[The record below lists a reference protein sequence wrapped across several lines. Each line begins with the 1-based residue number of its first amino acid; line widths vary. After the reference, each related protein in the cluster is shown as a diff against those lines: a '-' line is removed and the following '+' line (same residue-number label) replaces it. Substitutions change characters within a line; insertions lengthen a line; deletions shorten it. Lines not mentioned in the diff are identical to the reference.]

1 MEFLCFK
8 MENVCYNGI
17 KKILGGILV
26 ENRRK
31 SDVAIGKNM
40 ADMRSKFSLTQKEIA
55 QVVGVN
61 VSTYKHY
68 ELGDRCT
75 PLAVIRDL
83 ANFYKISSDY
93 FFENMPELST
103 KEELEVRRF
112 AFEVSQNKQQYIG
125 DIMNFSEGMAK
136 LEEKVQARARL
147 RVKKYRLDNK
157 KSQQEVADYL
167 GIDISTYNKYEKG
180 SRKLNNEVVKKI
192 AEYYN
197 IKVSDIL
204 DSDRMILD
212 LGVDY
217 TEK

>member
-1 MEFLCFK
+1 M
-8 MENVCYNGI
+8 
-17 KKILGGILV
+17 

-31 SDVAIGKNM
+31 SDIAIGKNM

-83 ANFYKISSDY
+83 ANFYKISTDY

-125 DIMNFSEGMAK
+125 DIMNFFEGMAK

-180 SRKLNNEVVKKI
+180 NRKLNNEVVRKI

-204 DSDRMILD
+204 D
-212 LGVDY
+212 
-217 TEK
+217 

>member
-1 MEFLCFK
+1 M
-8 MENVCYNGI
+8 
-17 KKILGGILV
+17 

-31 SDVAIGKNM
+31 SDIAIGKNM
-40 ADMRSKFSLTQKEIA
+40 ADMRNKFNLTQKDIA

-83 ANFYKISSDY
+83 ANFYKISTDY

-103 KEELEVRRF
+103 KEELEISRR
-112 AFEVSQNKQQYIG
+112 AFDVSQNKSQMIG
-125 DIMNFSEGMAK
+125 NIKNFAEGMAK

-147 RVKKYRLDNK
+147 RVKHYRLDNK

-180 SRKLNNEVVKKI
+180 SRKLNNEVVRKI

-204 DSDRMILD
+204 D
-212 LGVDY
+212 
-217 TEK
+217 

>member
-1 MEFLCFK
+1 M
-8 MENVCYNGI
+8 
-17 KKILGGILV
+17 

-31 SDVAIGKNM
+31 SDIAIGKNM
-40 ADMRSKFSLTQKEIA
+40 ADMRRKFSLTQKEIA

-83 ANFYKISSDY
+83 ANFYKISTDY

-125 DIMNFSEGMAK
+125 DIMIFFEGMTK

-180 SRKLNNEVVKKI
+180 NRKLNNEVVRKI

-204 DSDRMILD
+204 D
-212 LGVDY
+212 
-217 TEK
+217 

>member
-1 MEFLCFK
+1 M
-8 MENVCYNGI
+8 
-17 KKILGGILV
+17 

-31 SDVAIGKNM
+31 SDIAIGKNM
-40 ADMRSKFSLTQKEIA
+40 ADMRSKFNLTQKDIA

-83 ANFYKISSDY
+83 ANFYRISTDY

-103 KEELEVRRF
+103 KEELEISRRVF
-112 AFEVSQNKQQYIG
+112 DVSQNKSQMIG
-125 DIMNFSEGMAK
+125 DIRNFAEGMAK

-147 RVKKYRLDNK
+147 RVKQYRLDNK

-167 GIDISTYNKYEKG
+167 DIDISTYNKYEKG
-180 SRKLNNEVVKKI
+180 SRKLNNEVVRKI

-204 DSDRMILD
+204 D
-212 LGVDY
+212 
-217 TEK
+217 

>member
-1 MEFLCFK
+1 M
-8 MENVCYNGI
+8 
-17 KKILGGILV
+17 

-31 SDVAIGKNM
+31 SDIAIGKNM
-40 ADMRSKFSLTQKEIA
+40 ADMRSKFNLTQKDIA

-83 ANFYKISSDY
+83 ANFYKISTDY

-103 KEELEVRRF
+103 KEELEISRR
-112 AFEVSQNKQQYIG
+112 AFDVSQNKSQMIG
-125 DIMNFSEGMAK
+125 DIRNFAEGMAK

-167 GIDISTYNKYEKG
+167 GLDISTYNKYEKG
-180 SRKLNNEVVKKI
+180 SRKLNNEVVRKI

-204 DSDRMILD
+204 D
-212 LGVDY
+212 
-217 TEK
+217 

>member
-1 MEFLCFK
+1 M
-8 MENVCYNGI
+8 
-17 KKILGGILV
+17 

-31 SDVAIGKNM
+31 SDIAIGKNM
-40 ADMRSKFSLTQKEIA
+40 ADMRSKFNLTQKDIA

-83 ANFYKISSDY
+83 ANFYKISTDY

-103 KEELEVRRF
+103 KEELEISRR
-112 AFEVSQNKQQYIG
+112 AFEVSQNKSQMIG
-125 DIMNFSEGMAK
+125 DIRNFAEGMAK

-167 GIDISTYNKYEKG
+167 DIDISTYNKYEKG
-180 SRKLNNEVVKKI
+180 SRKLNNEVVRKI

-204 DSDRMILD
+204 D
-212 LGVDY
+212 
-217 TEK
+217 

>member
-1 MEFLCFK
+1 M
-8 MENVCYNGI
+8 
-17 KKILGGILV
+17 

-31 SDVAIGKNM
+31 SDIAIGKNM
-40 ADMRSKFSLTQKEIA
+40 ADMRSKFSLTQKDVA

-83 ANFYKISSDY
+83 ANFYKISTDY
-93 FFENMPELST
+93 FFDNMPELST
-103 KEELEVRRF
+103 KEELEISRR
-112 AFEVSQNKQQYIG
+112 AFDVSQNKSQMIG
-125 DIMNFSEGMAK
+125 DIRNFAEGMAK

-180 SRKLNNEVVKKI
+180 SRKLNNEVVRKI

-204 DSDRMILD
+204 D
-212 LGVDY
+212 
-217 TEK
+217 

>member
-1 MEFLCFK
+1 M
-8 MENVCYNGI
+8 
-17 KKILGGILV
+17 

-31 SDVAIGKNM
+31 SDIAIGKNM
-40 ADMRSKFSLTQKEIA
+40 ADMRNKFNLTQKDIA

-83 ANFYKISSDY
+83 ANFYKISTDY

-103 KEELEVRRF
+103 KEELEISRR
-112 AFEVSQNKQQYIG
+112 AFDVSQNKSQMIG
-125 DIMNFSEGMAK
+125 NIKNFAEGMAK

-147 RVKKYRLDNK
+147 RVKHYTIDNK

-167 GIDISTYNKYEKG
+167 GIEISTYNKYEKG
-180 SRKLNNEVVKKI
+180 SRKLNNEVVRKI

-204 DSDRMILD
+204 D
-212 LGVDY
+212 
-217 TEK
+217 

>member
-1 MEFLCFK
+1 M
-8 MENVCYNGI
+8 
-17 KKILGGILV
+17 

-31 SDVAIGKNM
+31 SDIAIGKNM
-40 ADMRSKFSLTQKEIA
+40 ADMRSKFNLTQKDIS

-83 ANFYKISSDY
+83 ANFYKISTDY

-103 KEELEVRRF
+103 KEELEISRR
-112 AFEVSQNKQQYIG
+112 AFEVSQNKSQMIG
-125 DIMNFSEGMAK
+125 DIRNFAEGMAK

-180 SRKLNNEVVKKI
+180 SRKLNNEVVRKI

-204 DSDRMILD
+204 D
-212 LGVDY
+212 
-217 TEK
+217 

>member
-1 MEFLCFK
+1 M
-8 MENVCYNGI
+8 
-17 KKILGGILV
+17 

-31 SDVAIGKNM
+31 SDIAIGKNM
-40 ADMRSKFSLTQKEIA
+40 ADMRNKFNLTQKEIA

-83 ANFYKISSDY
+83 ANFYKISTDY

-112 AFEVSQNKQQYIG
+112 AFEVSQNKSQMIG
-125 DIMNFSEGMAK
+125 DIRNFAEGMAK
-136 LEEKVQARARL
+136 IEEKVQARARL
-147 RVKKYRLDNK
+147 RVKQYRLDNK

-180 SRKLNNEVVKKI
+180 SRKLNNEVVRKI

-204 DSDRMILD
+204 D
-212 LGVDY
+212 
-217 TEK
+217 

>member
-1 MEFLCFK
+1 M
-8 MENVCYNGI
+8 
-17 KKILGGILV
+17 

-40 ADMRSKFSLTQKEIA
+40 ADMRSKFNLTQKDIA

-83 ANFYKISSDY
+83 ANFYKISTDY

-103 KEELEVRRF
+103 KEELEISRR
-112 AFEVSQNKQQYIG
+112 AFDVSQNKSQMIG
-125 DIMNFSEGMAK
+125 DIKNFAEGMAK

-147 RVKKYRLDNK
+147 RVKQYRLDNK

-204 DSDRMILD
+204 D
-212 LGVDY
+212 
-217 TEK
+217 

>member
-1 MEFLCFK
+1 M
-8 MENVCYNGI
+8 
-17 KKILGGILV
+17 

-31 SDVAIGKNM
+31 SDIAIGKNM
-40 ADMRSKFSLTQKEIA
+40 ADMRSKFNLTQKDIA

-83 ANFYKISSDY
+83 ANFYKISTDY

-103 KEELEVRRF
+103 KEELEISRR
-112 AFEVSQNKQQYIG
+112 AFDVSQNKSQMIG
-125 DIMNFSEGMAK
+125 DIKNFAEGMAK

-147 RVKKYRLDNK
+147 RVKQYRLDNK

-167 GIDISTYNKYEKG
+167 DIDISTYNKYEKG
-180 SRKLNNEVVKKI
+180 SRKLNNEVVRKI

-204 DSDRMILD
+204 D
-212 LGVDY
+212 
-217 TEK
+217 

>member
-1 MEFLCFK
+1 M
-8 MENVCYNGI
+8 
-17 KKILGGILV
+17 

-31 SDVAIGKNM
+31 SDIAIGKNM

-83 ANFYKISSDY
+83 ANFYKISTDY

-103 KEELEVRRF
+103 KEELEISRR
-112 AFEVSQNKQQYIG
+112 AFDVSQNKSQMIG
-125 DIMNFSEGMAK
+125 DIRNFAEGMAK

-147 RVKKYRLDNK
+147 RVKQYRLDNK

-180 SRKLNNEVVKKI
+180 SRKLNNEVVRKI

-204 DSDRMILD
+204 D
-212 LGVDY
+212 
-217 TEK
+217 

>member
-1 MEFLCFK
+1 M
-8 MENVCYNGI
+8 
-17 KKILGGILV
+17 

-83 ANFYKISSDY
+83 ANFYKISTDY

-125 DIMNFSEGMAK
+125 DIMNFSEGMDK

-147 RVKKYRLDNK
+147 RVKKYRLNNK

-180 SRKLNNEVVKKI
+180 SRKLNNEVVRKI

-204 DSDRMILD
+204 D
-212 LGVDY
+212 
-217 TEK
+217 

>member
-1 MEFLCFK
+1 M
-8 MENVCYNGI
+8 
-17 KKILGGILV
+17 

-31 SDVAIGKNM
+31 SDIAIGKNM
-40 ADMRSKFSLTQKEIA
+40 ADMRSKFNLTQNDIA

-83 ANFYKISSDY
+83 ANFYKISTDY

-103 KEELEVRRF
+103 KEELEISRR
-112 AFEVSQNKQQYIG
+112 AFEVSQNKSQMIG
-125 DIMNFSEGMAK
+125 DIRNFAEGMAK

-180 SRKLNNEVVKKI
+180 SRKLNNEVVRKI

-204 DSDRMILD
+204 D
-212 LGVDY
+212 
-217 TEK
+217 

>member
-1 MEFLCFK
+1 M
-8 MENVCYNGI
+8 
-17 KKILGGILV
+17 

-31 SDVAIGKNM
+31 SDIAIGKNM
-40 ADMRSKFSLTQKEIA
+40 ADMRSKFNLMQKDIA

-83 ANFYKISSDY
+83 ANFYKVSTDY

-103 KEELEVRRF
+103 KEELEISRRVF
-112 AFEVSQNKQQYIG
+112 DVSQNKSQMIG
-125 DIMNFSEGMAK
+125 DIRNFAEGMAK

-180 SRKLNNEVVKKI
+180 SRKLNNEVVRKI

-204 DSDRMILD
+204 D
-212 LGVDY
+212 
-217 TEK
+217 

>member
-1 MEFLCFK
+1 M
-8 MENVCYNGI
+8 
-17 KKILGGILV
+17 

-31 SDVAIGKNM
+31 SDIAIGKNM
-40 ADMRSKFSLTQKEIA
+40 ADMRSKFNLTQKDIA

-83 ANFYKISSDY
+83 ANFYKISTDY
-93 FFENMPELST
+93 FFENMSELST
-103 KEELEVRRF
+103 KEELEISRR
-112 AFEVSQNKQQYIG
+112 AFDVSQNKSQMIG
-125 DIMNFSEGMAK
+125 NIKNFAEGMAK

-147 RVKKYRLDNK
+147 RVKHYRLDNK

-180 SRKLNNEVVKKI
+180 SRKLNNEVVRKI

-204 DSDRMILD
+204 D
-212 LGVDY
+212 
-217 TEK
+217 

>member
-1 MEFLCFK
+1 M
-8 MENVCYNGI
+8 
-17 KKILGGILV
+17 

-31 SDVAIGKNM
+31 SNIAIGKNM
-40 ADMRSKFSLTQKEIA
+40 ADMRSKFSLTQKDIS

-68 ELGDRCT
+68 ELGDRFA

-83 ANFYKISSDY
+83 ANFYKISTDY
-93 FFENMPELST
+93 FFENMPELSI
-103 KEELEVRRF
+103 KEELEISRR
-112 AFEVSQNKQQYIG
+112 AFEVSQNKSQMIG
-125 DIMNFSEGMAK
+125 DIKNFVEGMAK

-157 KSQQEVADYL
+157 KSQQDVADYL

-180 SRKLNNEVVKKI
+180 SRKLNNEVVRKI

-204 DSDRMILD
+204 D
-212 LGVDY
+212 
-217 TEK
+217 

>member
-1 MEFLCFK
+1 
-8 MENVCYNGI
+8 
-17 KKILGGILV
+17 
-26 ENRRK
+26 
-31 SDVAIGKNM
+31 M
-40 ADMRSKFSLTQKEIA
+40 ADMRSKFSLTQKDIS

-68 ELGDRCT
+68 ELGDRFA

-83 ANFYKISSDY
+83 ANFYKISTDY

-103 KEELEVRRF
+103 KEELEISRR
-112 AFEVSQNKQQYIG
+112 AFDVSQNKSQMIG
-125 DIMNFSEGMAK
+125 DIRNFAEGMAK
-136 LEEKVQARARL
+136 LEEKVQARSRL

-180 SRKLNNEVVKKI
+180 SRKLNNEVVRKI

-204 DSDRMILD
+204 D
-212 LGVDY
+212 
-217 TEK
+217 

>member
-1 MEFLCFK
+1 M
-8 MENVCYNGI
+8 
-17 KKILGGILV
+17 

-31 SDVAIGKNM
+31 SDIAIGKNM
-40 ADMRSKFSLTQKEIA
+40 ADMRSKFGLTQKDVA

-83 ANFYKISSDY
+83 TKFYKISTDY

-103 KEELEVRRF
+103 KEELEISRR
-112 AFEVSQNKQQYIG
+112 AFEVSQNKSQMIG
-125 DIMNFSEGMAK
+125 DIRNFAEDMVK

-147 RVKKYRLDNK
+147 RVKQYRLDNK
-157 KSQQEVADYL
+157 KSQQDVADYL

-180 SRKLNNEVVKKI
+180 SRKLNNEVVRKI

-204 DSDRMILD
+204 D
-212 LGVDY
+212 
-217 TEK
+217 

>member
-1 MEFLCFK
+1 M
-8 MENVCYNGI
+8 
-17 KKILGGILV
+17 

-31 SDVAIGKNM
+31 SDIAIGKNM
-40 ADMRSKFSLTQKEIA
+40 ADMRNKFNLTQKEIA

-83 ANFYKISSDY
+83 ANFYKISTDY

-103 KEELEVRRF
+103 KEEFEVRKF
-112 AFEVSQNKQQYIG
+112 AFDVSQNKQQYIS

-147 RVKKYRLDNK
+147 RVKQYRLDNK

-180 SRKLNNEVVKKI
+180 SRKLNNEVVRKI

-197 IKVSDIL
+197 IKVSDI
-204 DSDRMILD
+204 
-212 LGVDY
+212 VD
-217 TEK
+217 

>member
-1 MEFLCFK
+1 M
-8 MENVCYNGI
+8 
-17 KKILGGILV
+17 

-31 SDVAIGKNM
+31 SDIAIGKNM
-40 ADMRSKFSLTQKEIA
+40 ADMRSKFNLTQKDIA

-83 ANFYKISSDY
+83 ANFYKISTDY

-103 KEELEVRRF
+103 KEELEISRR
-112 AFEVSQNKQQYIG
+112 AFDVSQNKSQMIG
-125 DIMNFSEGMAK
+125 DIKNFAEGMDK

-180 SRKLNNEVVKKI
+180 SRKLNNEVVRKI

-204 DSDRMILD
+204 D
-212 LGVDY
+212 
-217 TEK
+217 

>member
-1 MEFLCFK
+1 M
-8 MENVCYNGI
+8 
-17 KKILGGILV
+17 

-31 SDVAIGKNM
+31 SDIAIGKNM
-40 ADMRSKFSLTQKEIA
+40 ADMRSKFNLTQKDIA

-83 ANFYKISSDY
+83 ASFYKISTNY

-103 KEELEVRRF
+103 KEELEIRNN
-112 AFEVSQNKQQYIG
+112 AFKLSQNKQQYIG
-125 DIMNFSEGMAK
+125 DIRNFAEGMTK
-136 LEEKVQARARL
+136 LEEKVQVRARL
-147 RVKKYRLDNK
+147 RVKQYRLDNK
-157 KSQQEVADYL
+157 RSQQDVADYL

-180 SRKLNNEVVKKI
+180 SRKLNNEVVRKI

-197 IKVSDIL
+197 IKVSNIL
-204 DSDRMILD
+204 D
-212 LGVDY
+212 
-217 TEK
+217 

>member
-1 MEFLCFK
+1 M
-8 MENVCYNGI
+8 
-17 KKILGGILV
+17 

-31 SDVAIGKNM
+31 SDIAIGKNM
-40 ADMRSKFSLTQKEIA
+40 ADMRSKFNLTQKDIA

-83 ANFYKISSDY
+83 ANFYKISTDY

-103 KEELEVRRF
+103 KEELEISRR
-112 AFEVSQNKQQYIG
+112 AFDVSQNKSQMIG
-125 DIMNFSEGMAK
+125 NIKNFDEGMAK

-147 RVKKYRLDNK
+147 RVKHYRLDNK

-180 SRKLNNEVVKKI
+180 SRKLNNEVVRKI

-204 DSDRMILD
+204 D
-212 LGVDY
+212 
-217 TEK
+217 

>member
-1 MEFLCFK
+1 MEII
-8 MENVCYNGI
+8 CYNGI

-31 SDVAIGKNM
+31 SDIAIGKNM
-40 ADMRSKFSLTQKEIA
+40 ADMRSKFSLTQKDIA

-83 ANFYKISSDY
+83 ANFYKISSNY

-103 KEELEVRRF
+103 KEELEISRR
-112 AFEVSQNKQQYIG
+112 AFDVSQNKSQMIG
-125 DIMNFSEGMAK
+125 DIRNYVEGMAK
-136 LEEKVQARARL
+136 LKEKVQTRARL

-157 KSQQEVADYL
+157 KSQQDVADYL

-180 SRKLNNEVVKKI
+180 SRKLNNEVVRKI

-197 IKVSDIL
+197 IKFSDIL
-204 DSDRMILD
+204 D
-212 LGVDY
+212 
-217 TEK
+217 